1 MQFLTAYFSLL
12 IKVLRRFCSLKV
24 YIFTKGFNGCIL
36 ASKKGFFYIFEKRQK
51 LSQKIFS
58 TLSKKSEND
67 NFGQHF

>member
-12 IKVLRRFCSLKV
+12 IKVLRRFHPLKV

-36 ASKKGFFYIFEKRQK
+36 GSKKRSCYIFLKGQK

>member
-12 IKVLRRFCSLKV
+12 IKVLQRFYPLKV
-24 YIFTKGFNGCIL
+24 YIFTNGFNGCIL
-36 ASKKGFFYIFEKRQK
+36 ASKKGFFYIFEKHQK

-58 TLSKKSEND
+58 TLSKKSKND

>member
-12 IKVLRRFCSLKV
+12 IKVLQRFYPLKV
-24 YIFTKGFNGCIL
+24 YIFTNGFNGCIL
-36 ASKKGFFYIFEKRQK
+36 ASKKGVFYIFEKRQK